1 MGIATQRAMALG
13 LLRNEL
19 LNPAALCASDPPRCP
34 RAGAHSA
41 LVLSPITDG
50 FEMECVWWGSMDSAR
65 SLPAVCPTEPVGLAQ
80 VWQKM
85 GHNLSCSS
93 ALQKVGSTG
102 RVSSTSTSLPRV
114 PDMVTMAALPRPA
127 WAQEHLWACHCGD
140 HGSCSQVSLG
150 SGTPLGWSLGAC
162 RTRVVPWTKLVSA
175 VPYFR
180 EVWREWSLG
189 FSNPWSFTSG
199 TCLAG
204 CCKKK
209 GSCFSTWAGQL
220 ISLQENKLTHL
231 FASEGHPAD

>member
-65 SLPAVCPTEPVGLAQ
+65 SLPAVCPTEPVGLAE

-127 WAQEHLWACHCGD
+127 WAQEHLWAGHWGLAGLVWCPGPNW
-140 HGSCSQVSLG
+140 SQLFLTLGKREENEVLG
-150 SGTPLGWSLGAC
+150 SATLDL
-162 RTRVVPWTKLVSA
+162 L
-175 VPYFR
+175 
-180 EVWREWSLG
+180 L
-189 FSNPWSFTSG
+189 
-199 TCLAG
+199 LAH
-204 CCKKK
+204 
-209 GSCFSTWAGQL
+209 A
-220 ISLQENKLTHL
+220 
-231 FASEGHPAD
+231 